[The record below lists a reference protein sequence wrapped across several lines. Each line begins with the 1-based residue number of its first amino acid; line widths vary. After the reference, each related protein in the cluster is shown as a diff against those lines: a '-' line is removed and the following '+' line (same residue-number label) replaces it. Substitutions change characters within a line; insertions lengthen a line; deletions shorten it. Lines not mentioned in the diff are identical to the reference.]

1 MQCFCFS
8 FFEMFCINLCK
19 SLWSPMKG
27 LCAWKMKH
35 VGLHIHCTSA
45 HIPRL
50 HLLSVS
56 TSVWVLCWY
65 SVEELTAY
73 ASLLPL
79 CMRCLGFAVGCD
91 QLGSKPGIPFFFVF
105 KSYTRSWLWD
115 RVFLCCWLQRA
126 FWMQSVQK
134 NLPHYKA
141 STYCLNCN
149 FLACFRVV

>member
-1 MQCFCFS
+1 
-8 FFEMFCINLCK
+8 
-19 SLWSPMKG
+19 
-27 LCAWKMKH
+27 MKH

-91 QLGSKPGIPFFFVF
+91 QLGSKPGIPFFLYSNRIQGVDYGTECFCAVDCSEHF
-105 KSYTRSWLWD
+105 ECS
-115 RVFLCCWLQRA
+115 LCRRTCLTIKQLLTASIAIFWPA
-126 FWMQSVQK
+126 FEWS
-134 NLPHYKA
+134 NA
-141 STYCLNCN
+141 
-149 FLACFRVV
+149 